1 MCPFCKEHDGKD
13 CPVTE
18 KPNGRLVCAC
28 GRHAWPNASA
38 FLESCRR
45 LSLTIVRQPHF
56 WTQSY

>member
-28 GRHAWPNASA
+28 GRHAWPGANA
-38 FLESCRR
+38 FLESCRQV
-45 LSLTIVRQPHF
+45 SLTVVRRPHV